1 MSTIVLHGAL
11 KREFGGPFT
20 FEVAS
25 PAEAFRAL
33 EANFP
38 GRFFA
43 AVRDGVY
50 RIVRGDRKTG
60 LALGPD
66 ELTFGLGSADL
77 HIVPLARGSAGSQR
91 SKGGVKVVIGVAIM
105 AVAIASAGAASPL
118 LAGDFTAAGG
128 LLKAE
133 IGFMGI
139 TYGGIAAYGLSM
151 TLAGVS
157 AMLSPQPKA
166 QDLQPV
172 DQRQS
177 YLFNGPVNLTEQ
189 GGAVPLIYGRCRV
202 GSTTISAGIDVEQV
216 PYVLTDPSAAITVSQ
231 PQPLPPPGGVTK
243 NGLVITAAA
252 GASLTGY
259 RLSAIAGGTLAKRNG
274 EALGEGAT
282 ITLAE
287 GTEGLVFDL
296 TGDPEIFNPGAGDPG
311 GDVLGHQGSFL
322 VTGLRADGSSFGSA
336 AVEVLAAGGQII
348 NDH

>member
-77 HIVPLARGSAGSQR
+77 HIVPIARGSANG
-91 SKGGVKVVIGVAIM
+91 KGGAKAVIGVAIM
-105 AVAIASAGAASPL
+105 AVAVIASQGTVAGATGLLGSMGGEAFPL
-118 LAGDFTAAGG
+118 LGAQ
-128 LLKAE
+128 
-133 IGFMGI
+133 I
-139 TYGGIAAYGLSM
+139 TYGQIAAFGLSM
-151 TLAGVS
+151 ALTGVS

-231 PQPLPPPGGVTK
+231 PQPLPPPGGVTQ

-259 RLSAIAGGTLAKRNG
+259 RLSAITGGTLTKRNG

-296 TGDPEIFNPGAGDPG
+296 SGDPEVFNPGAGDPG

>member
-11 KREFGGPFT
+11 KREFGGPFV

-91 SKGGVKVVIGVAIM
+91 SKGGVKAVIGVAIV
-105 AVAIASAGAASPL
+105 AVAIVASQGTVAGATGLLGSMGGEAFPL
-118 LAGDFTAAGG
+118 LGAH
-128 LLKAE
+128 
-133 IGFMGI
+133 I
-139 TYGGIAAYGLSM
+139 TYGQIAAFGLSM
-151 TLAGVS
+151 TLTGVS

-231 PQPLPPPGGVTK
+231 PQPLPPPGGVTR
-243 NGLVITAAA
+243 NGLVIAAAA

-287 GTEGLVFDL
+287 GSEGLVFDL
-296 TGDPEIFNPGAGDPG
+296 DGDPEIFNPGAGDPG
-311 GDVLGHQGSFL
+311 GDVLGHRGSFL

>member
-11 KREFGGPFT
+11 KREFGGPFS

-50 RIVRGDRKTG
+50 RIVRGDRKKG

-66 ELTFGLGSADL
+66 QLTFGLGSADL
-77 HIVPLARGSAGSQR
+77 HIIPLARGSAGSQR
-91 SKGGVKVVIGVAIM
+91 SKGGVKAVIGVAMM
-105 AVAIASAGAASPL
+105 AVAIVATEGAASAL
-118 LAGDFTAAGG
+118 LAGSFKEFGTLMGAGG
-128 LLKAE
+128 LLSWGTVAS
-133 IGFMGI
+133 
-139 TYGGIAAYGLSM
+139 YGLSM

-243 NGLVITAAA
+243 NGLVIAAAA

-259 RLSAIAGGTLAKRNG
+259 RLSAITGGTLAKRNG
-274 EALGEGAT
+274 EALGDGAT

-296 TGDPEIFNPGAGDPG
+296 DGDPEIFNPGAGDPG
-311 GDVLGHQGSFL
+311 GDTLGHRGSFL

-336 AVEVLAAGGQII
+336 AVEVLAAGGTII